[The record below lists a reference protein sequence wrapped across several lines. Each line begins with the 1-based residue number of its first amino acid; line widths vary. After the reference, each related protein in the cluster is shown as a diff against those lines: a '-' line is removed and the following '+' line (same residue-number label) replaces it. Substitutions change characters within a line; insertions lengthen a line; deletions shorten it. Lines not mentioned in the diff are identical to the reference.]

1 MDGAKSDTDTIDIRK
16 NCGRQA
22 FCSGR
27 TVLVREQ
34 GPFRNENPG
43 VSKIRAM

>member
-1 MDGAKSDTDTIDIRK
+1 MDGAKSDTDTMDNRK
-16 NCGRQA
+16 VCGRQA

-27 TVLVREQ
+27 SVLVRGY

-43 VSKIRAM
+43 VSKIRVV

>member
-1 MDGAKSDTDTIDIRK
+1 MDGAKIVTDTIDNRK
-16 NCGRQA
+16 VCGRQA

-27 TVLVREQ
+27 NIFVRGY

-43 VSKIRAM
+43 ESRI